1 MDTDPTKTLPS
12 REELQAELLD
22 VPEPPEQPEPVD
34 EPGFEELV
42 QLALRHAKGRRGGDL
57 VSVILIGSGARRSVT
72 AHSDIDLIALVKGQA
87 DAHEIVRVAARLA
100 DIRYYGHR
108 DLEDELAY
116 SPRLPPLLRKS
127 RILFDHDAIGAKLI
141 DRANQR
147 FRQGPAPSSVNEQI
161 RLKAQ
166 CLHWLGKAQD
176 LADKPATANYLMMM
190 FFDEYSNAFFR
201 LKGLWLTPPADLLR
215 FISSR
220 DQSLGELVGK
230 FLTAGTLPERLN
242 IGRDLADLLFR
253 EVPNPARID

>member
-1 MDTDPTKTLPS
+1 MDTDQTKTLPS

-22 VPEPPEQPEPVD
+22 VPEPPDQPEPVN
-34 EPGFEELV
+34 EPVFEELV

-100 DIRYYGHR
+100 DIRYYGYR
-108 DLEDELAY
+108 ELEDELSF

-147 FRQGPAPSSVNEQI
+147 FRQGPPPSSVNEQI

-176 LADKPATANYLMMM
+176 LADKPAAANYLMML
-190 FFDEYSNAFFR
+190 FFDEYMNAFFR
-201 LKGLWLTPPADLLR
+201 LKGLWLTAPADLVR

-220 DQSLGELVGK
+220 DQALGELVGR
-230 FLTAGTLPERLN
+230 FLTSATLPERLN